1 MGGDS
6 LARHRTLLS
15 AGAVAFSLAFLL
27 ALVVTVV
34 VDLTAMEVA
43 RREVVEVVVTLRLI
57 VKDALKQS

>member
-1 MGGDS
+1 M
-6 LARHRTLLS
+6 
-15 AGAVAFSLAFLL
+15 FLL
-27 ALVVTVV
+27 ALVVAVV